1 MEAGGDALRPA
12 HAEVQLAGC
21 VVVQLQQ
28 RSLAAV
34 SVGAGDGPHHGSE
47 GRVKKNHKKCGIF
60 HTNGRGG
67 GGCQN
72 RPIFHFFS
80 FQMV

>member
-47 GRVKKNHKKCGIF
+47 GRVKKIQKSVKF
-60 HTNGRGG
+60 STPTGG
-67 GGCQN
+67 AGVGGQN
-72 RPIFHFFS
+72 RSIIHTFDFF
-80 FQMV
+80 

>member
-47 GRVKKNHKKCGIF
+47 GRVKKKNHKKVWNF
-60 HTNGRGG
+60 PH
-67 GGCQN
+67 
-72 RPIFHFFS
+72 
-80 FQMV
+80 

>member
-47 GRVKKNHKKCGIF
+47 GRVTKNHKKSVEF
-60 HTNGRGG
+60 STPTRGQG
-67 GGCQN
+67 GSKQVHS
-72 RPIFHFFS
+72 PYF
-80 FQMV
+80 

>member
-34 SVGAGDGPHHGSE
+34 SVGAGDGPHH
-47 GRVKKNHKKCGIF
+47 
-60 HTNGRGG
+60 
-67 GGCQN
+67 
-72 RPIFHFFS
+72 RPGADINTLHEEDS
-80 FQMV
+80 D

>member
-47 GRVKKNHKKCGIF
+47 GRVTKK
-60 HTNGRGG
+60 
-67 GGCQN
+67 
-72 RPIFHFFS
+72 S
-80 FQMV
+80 